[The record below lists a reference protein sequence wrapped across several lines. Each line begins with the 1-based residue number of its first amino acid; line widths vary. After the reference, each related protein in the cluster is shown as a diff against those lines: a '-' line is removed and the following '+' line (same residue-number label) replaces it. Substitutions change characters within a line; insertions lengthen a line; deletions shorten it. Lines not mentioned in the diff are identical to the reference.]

1 MDVHFEDVGGGKVS
15 GFDDCVWPIEIG
27 IHANLEKWE
36 MMGSALNRRL
46 KFFCTIHMEISI
58 QQ

>member
-15 GFDDCVWPIEIG
+15 DFDDCVWPIEIG
-27 IHANLEKWE
+27 IHSNLEKRE